1 MAKIYTGRDGA
12 LRINNTALAKVS
24 SFSFQAQLETLETT
38 TLGDSIRSYT
48 PGIAGYSGN
57 ASLMY
62 YKDANG
68 AFNTTEFLKA
78 LVKTGT
84 SGVSSADTVELS
96 LRWIDGDDT
105 NEIKLDAYI
114 TSAQMG
120 AATAE
125 ITKAEISFVGTGA
138 LKTVDISS

>member
-12 LRINNTALAKVS
+12 LRINNKALAKVS
-24 SFSFQAQLETLETT
+24 SFSFQAELETLETT

-48 PGIAGYSGN
+48 PGIAGYSGS

-62 YKDANG
+62 YKDG
-68 AFNTTEFLKA
+68 SDTFNTTEFLKA

-84 SGVSSADTVELS
+84 AGVGSSDTVELA

-125 ITKAEISFVGTGA
+125 ITRAEVSFVGTGA
-138 LKTVDISS
+138 LKTVDIS

>member
-24 SFSFQAQLETLETT
+24 SFSFQAELETLETT

-48 PGIAGYSGN
+48 PGIAGYSGS

-62 YKDANG
+62 YKDG
-68 AFNTTEFLKA
+68 SDTFNTTEFLKA

-84 SGVSSADTVELS
+84 AGVGSSDTVELA

-125 ITKAEISFVGTGA
+125 ITRAEVSFVGTGA
-138 LKTVDISS
+138 LKTVDIS